1 MTSITGMTQQDNIL
15 SVSQHY
21 VRRLKTLQM
30 RCQRDPTLLSVG
42 HVDILKET
50 GELCTLR
57 GAAEAEVSAVSRQR
71 AGNVKTLQANPQAQT
86 TRDTKAKRNSIAL
99 DILYIRTYVHD
110 QQGPGMG

>member
-1 MTSITGMTQQDNIL
+1 M
-15 SVSQHY
+15 
-21 VRRLKTLQM
+21 
-30 RCQRDPTLLSVG
+30 G

>member
-1 MTSITGMTQQDNIL
+1 M
-15 SVSQHY
+15 
-21 VRRLKTLQM
+21 QM

-50 GELCTLR
+50 GELRTLR

-99 DILYIRTYVHD
+99 DILYIRTYMTNRDLVWGD
-110 QQGPGMG
+110 QVARGGGDEKSW